1 MVEDAMTKLLSALAL
16 LAALTG
22 TLATTLIW
30 TLLTDPTTIAAAIG
44 QGSLRLFIA
53 ALLGAR

>member
-1 MVEDAMTKLLSALAL
+1 MEDAMTKLLSALAV

-44 QGSLRLFIA
+44 QGSMRLLIA
-53 ALLGAR
+53 ALLGTR

>member
-1 MVEDAMTKLLSALAL
+1 MTKLMSALAL

-30 TLLTDPTTIAAAIG
+30 TLLTDPTTIAVAIG
-44 QGSLRLFIA
+44 QGSMRMLIA
-53 ALLGAR
+53 ALFGAR